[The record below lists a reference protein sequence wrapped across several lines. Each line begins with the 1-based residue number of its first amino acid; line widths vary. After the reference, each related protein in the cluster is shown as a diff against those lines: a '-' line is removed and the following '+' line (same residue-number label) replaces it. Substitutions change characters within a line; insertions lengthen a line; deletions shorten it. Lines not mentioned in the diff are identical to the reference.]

1 MESYNYRSLPVIALK
16 SLRRHDDQ
24 SYDDSRANAAAAA
37 LGEKCKTRLHG
48 LFKNIHFLTYKE
60 DFSLGER

>member
-16 SLRRHDDQ
+16 SLRRRNDQ
-24 SYDDSRANAAAAA
+24 SSDDSRANAAAAA
-37 LGEKCKTRLHG
+37 LGEKR
-48 LFKNIHFLTYKE
+48 LFKNIHSLTYKE